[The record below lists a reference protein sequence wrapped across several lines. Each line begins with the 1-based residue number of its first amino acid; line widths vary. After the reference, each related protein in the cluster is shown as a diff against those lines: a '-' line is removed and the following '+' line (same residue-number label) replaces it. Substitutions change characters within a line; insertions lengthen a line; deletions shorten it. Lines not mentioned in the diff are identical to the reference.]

1 MVAYLGATQFGSF
14 GIDLVTDLNMTGAA
28 EEMGPLLS
36 GVVPGL
42 PSSRYRVYPV
52 PDHIADK
59 VCALHEMHERTV
71 GPAQPSTRYRD
82 LVDLATIARTTTVD
96 AEAVQIAVRSEA
108 SRRDLTLPDQL
119 TVPSTPDWPA
129 GFAREMRN
137 APAAVD
143 RTLGAALETARRFM
157 DPILQGSATG
167 VWDPG
172 TQSWSGEDRLQG

>member
-1 MVAYLGATQFGSF
+1 MVAYLGATQFASF
-14 GIDLVTDLNMTGAA
+14 GVDLVTDLNMTGAA
-28 EEMGPLLS
+28 EEMAPLLS

-82 LVDLATIARTTTVD
+82 LVDLATIARTTIAG
-96 AEAVQIAVRSEA
+96 AEAVGIAVRSEA
-108 SRRDLTLPDQL
+108 ARRHLALPEQL
-119 TVPSTPDWPA
+119 TVPSTLDWPA

-143 RTLGAALETARRFM
+143 RTLDAALATARRFI
-157 DPILQGSATG
+157 DPVLMGKAEG
-167 VWDPG
+167 VWNP
-172 TQSWSGEDRLQG
+172 TSLSWAGG